1 MGEESE
7 AVLLSTNVSADEKKV
22 YDTVIEKFD
31 SFFKVRRNVIFERAV
46 FNRRV
51 QAGDEAAEQFI
62 MELYK
67 LAETCEYGDMTEQ
80 MIRDRLVVGIRDSSL
95 SENLQLDPDLTLE
108 KAKKKIRQR
117 EAVHQQTGLLK
128 GAGNP

>member
-1 MGEESE
+1 M
-7 AVLLSTNVSADEKKV
+7 
-22 YDTVIEKFD
+22 
-31 SFFKVRRNVIFERAV
+31 IFERAV

-51 QAGDEAAEQFI
+51 QAEDEAAEQFI

-95 SENLQLDPDLTLE
+95 SESLQLDPDLTLE
-108 KAKKKIRQR
+108 KAKKVRQR
-117 EAVHQQTGLLK
+117 EAVHQQTGVLK
-128 GAGNP
+128 GAGNPNGQGALDDLQA